1 MHTLSHFRISPN
13 AFLYEN
19 EFYQLL
25 PSNMKV
31 RVIKD
36 NLLEEFQQKFD
47 MLFLDPEFNFRADD
61 KLISELASCL
71 TYQH

>member
-1 MHTLSHFRISPN
+1 MSHFRISPN